1 MGGDGRSAFRKANPA
16 EKIFLTIIACLAI
29 LANMDRRTRQMYEA
43 RARVVKALA
52 HPARLFMVD
61 KLAGSEFC
69 VCELAEMV
77 GSDISTVS
85 RHLAQ
90 LREAGIVEDEKRGTQ
105 VFYRLAMPCV
115 LRLFE
120 CVEPVLLARG
130 QFYRELVQ
138 P

>member
-1 MGGDGRSAFRKANPA
+1 M
-16 EKIFLTIIACLAI
+16 E
-29 LANMDRRTRQMYEA
+29 RRTRQIYEA

-61 KLAGSEFC
+61 RLAEGEFC
-69 VCELAEMV
+69 VCELARMV
-77 GSDISTVS
+77 GSDMSTVS

-115 LRLFE
+115 LKLFE
-120 CVEPVLLARG
+120 CVEPVLQARG
-130 QFYRELVQ
+130 RAYREAVEA
-138 P
+138 